1 MAIKPAE
8 APSKALTPRARP
20 LDVFFAPRSVAVI
33 GATEKPGSVGRAL
46 LNNLISS
53 PFGGTVYPV
62 NPRRNSVLGVKAYA
76 TVGQLPERPELAV
89 IATPAHTVPDLVRQ
103 CAEVGV
109 AGCIVI
115 SAGFRESGPEGA
127 ALEDCVRERARASGM
142 RVIGPNCLGVMR
154 PVTGF
159 NATFAPAMAR
169 PGNVAFLSQSGAL
182 CSAVLDWSRREE
194 VGFSAFLSLG
204 SMIDVEWGALIDYFG
219 SDAKTRSIVIY
230 MESIGDARGFLS
242 AAREVA
248 LQKPIIVIKAGRS
261 DEAARAAASHTGA
274 LTGSDQV

>member
-1 MAIKPAE
+1 
-8 APSKALTPRARP
+8 
-20 LDVFFAPRSVAVI
+20 VAAI

-46 LNNLISS
+46 LWNLISS

-62 NPRRNSVLGVKAYA
+62 NPKRGSVLGVKAYA
-76 TVGQLPERPELAV
+76 RVADLPERPDLAV
-89 IATPAHTVPDLVRQ
+89 IATPAHTVPEIVRQ
-103 CAEVGV
+103 CAARGV
-109 AGCIVI
+109 PGCIVI

-127 ALEDCVRERARASGM
+127 RLEQCLLEEARGAGM

-154 PVTGF
+154 PGTGF

-169 PGNVAFLSQSGAL
+169 NGNVAFLSQSGAL

-219 SDAKTRSIVIY
+219 SDPKTRSIVIY
-230 MESIGDARGFLS
+230 MESVGDARSFLS

-248 LQKPIIVIKAGRS
+248 LQKPIIAIKAGRTEQAS
-261 DEAARAAASHTGA
+261 RAVASHTGA
-274 LTGSDQV
+274 LTGSDAVL